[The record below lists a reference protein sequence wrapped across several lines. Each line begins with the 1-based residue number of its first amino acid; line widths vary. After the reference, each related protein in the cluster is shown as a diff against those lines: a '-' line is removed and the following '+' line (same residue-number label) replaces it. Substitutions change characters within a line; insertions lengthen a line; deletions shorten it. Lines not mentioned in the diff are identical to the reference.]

1 MSYSPITG
9 IFSSDW
15 VSQVG
20 SFTMKIKNKKNGFTL
35 IELLVVIAIIAILAG
50 MLLPALA
57 KAKSKATGI
66 SCMSNNKQV
75 ALGWL
80 MYAGDNDGFLA
91 GSLGDSR
98 TKKVWVPGN
107 LDFSSNRNNI
117 DKGLLLDEKKGAL
130 LGKYLQNAEVF
141 KCPADKSTVKV
152 GKETFPRIRSISMSQ
167 SFGRNPSQGGGAG
180 QWLPYSTFRTY
191 MKEGDMGLPG
201 PSNLFVFLDE
211 HPNSINDA
219 AFAVKCDA
227 RDSGARMIDCPASFH
242 NGAGGFAFGDG
253 HAEIKKWM
261 DKRTIVSHK
270 NSNGMPSPPGG
281 LNQAAPNSPDV
292 AWLQDRASARIR

>member
-1 MSYSPITG
+1 
-9 IFSSDW
+9 
-15 VSQVG
+15 
-20 SFTMKIKNKKNGFTL
+20 MKIKNKKSGFTL

-50 MLLPALA
+50 LLLPALA
-57 KAKSKATGI
+57 KAKAKATGI

-75 ALGWL
+75 VLAWL

-98 TKKVWVPGN
+98 TKKIWVPGN

-117 DKGLLLDEKKGAL
+117 DKGLLIDPKKGAL

-152 GKETFPRIRSISMSQ
+152 GKETIPRIRSISMSQ

-191 MKEGDMGLPG
+191 MKEGDMGIPG

-227 RDSGARMIDCPASFH
+227 RDGQARMIDWPASFH
-242 NGAGGFAFGDG
+242 NGAAGFAFGDG
-253 HAEIKKWM
+253 HAEIKKWV

-270 NSNGMPSPPGG
+270 NSGGMPNPPGG
-281 LNQAAPNSPDV
+281 LNRPAPNSLDV
-292 AWLQDRASARIR
+292 AWMQDRASARIR

>member
-1 MSYSPITG
+1 
-9 IFSSDW
+9 
-15 VSQVG
+15 
-20 SFTMKIKNKKNGFTL
+20 MKKRNSGFTL

-57 KAKSKATGI
+57 KAKGKATGI

-80 MYAGDNDGFLA
+80 MYATDNDGYLA
-91 GSLGDSR
+91 GSLGDAR
-98 TKKVWVPGN
+98 QGKIWVPGH
-107 LDFSSNRNNI
+107 LDFSSRKDNV
-117 DKGLLLDEKKGAL
+117 DTSLLLDPKRGAL

-152 GKETFPRIRSISMSQ
+152 GRETLPRIRSISMSQ
-167 SFGRNPSQGGGAG
+167 SFGRNPRQGGGAG
-180 QWLPYSTFRTY
+180 QWLPYSSFRTY
-191 MKEGDMGLPG
+191 AKEADMGIPG
-201 PSNLFVFLDE
+201 ASNLFVFLDE

-227 RDSGARMIDCPASFH
+227 RGSSARMIDWPASFH

-253 HAEIKKWM
+253 HAEIKKWL
-261 DKRTIVSHK
+261 DPRTIVPHK

-281 LNQAAPNSPDV
+281 LNRAAPNSKDV
-292 AWLQDRASARIR
+292 EWMQDRASAPLR

>member
-1 MSYSPITG
+1 
-9 IFSSDW
+9 
-15 VSQVG
+15 
-20 SFTMKIKNKKNGFTL
+20 MKKRNSGFTL

-57 KAKSKATGI
+57 KAKGKALGI
-66 SCMSNNKQV
+66 SCMSNSKQV

-80 MYAGDNDGFLA
+80 MYATDNDGYLA
-91 GSLGDSR
+91 GSLGDAR
-98 TKKVWVPGN
+98 QGKIWVPGH
-107 LDFSSNRNNI
+107 LDFSSRKDNV
-117 DKGLLLDEKKGAL
+117 DTSLLLDPKRGAL

-152 GKETFPRIRSISMSQ
+152 GRETLPRIRSISMSQ
-167 SFGRNPSQGGGAG
+167 SFGRNPRQGGGAG
-180 QWLPYSTFRTY
+180 QWLPYSSFRTY
-191 MKEGDMGLPG
+191 AKEADMGIPG
-201 PSNLFVFLDE
+201 ASNLFVFLDE

-227 RDSGARMIDCPASFH
+227 RGSSARMIDWPASFH

-253 HAEIKKWM
+253 HAEIKKWL
-261 DKRTIVSHK
+261 DPRTIVPHK

-281 LNQAAPNSPDV
+281 LNQAAPNSKDV
-292 AWLQDRASARIR
+292 EWMQDRASAPLR

>member
-1 MSYSPITG
+1 
-9 IFSSDW
+9 
-15 VSQVG
+15 
-20 SFTMKIKNKKNGFTL
+20 L

-50 MLLPALA
+50 LLLPALA
-57 KAKSKATGI
+57 KAKAKATGI

-75 ALGWL
+75 VLGWL

-98 TKKVWVPGN
+98 TGKIWVPGN
-107 LDFSSNRNNI
+107 LDFSSNRNNV
-117 DKGLLLDEKKGAL
+117 DKGLLIDPKKGAL

-141 KCPADKSTVKV
+141 KCPADKSTVKI
-152 GKETFPRIRSISMSQ
+152 GKETIPRIRSISMSQ

-191 MKEGDMGLPG
+191 MKEGDMGVPG

-227 RDSGARMIDCPASFH
+227 RDGGARMIDWPASFH
-242 NGAGGFAFGDG
+242 NGAAGFAFGDG
-253 HAEIKKWM
+253 HAEIKKWL

-270 NSNGMPSPPGG
+270 NSGGMPNPPGG
-281 LNQAAPNSPDV
+281 LNKAAPNSPDV
-292 AWLQDRASARIR
+292 AWMQDRASARIR

>member
-1 MSYSPITG
+1 
-9 IFSSDW
+9 
-15 VSQVG
+15 
-20 SFTMKIKNKKNGFTL
+20 
-35 IELLVVIAIIAILAG
+35 
-50 MLLPALA
+50 
-57 KAKSKATGI
+57 
-66 SCMSNNKQV
+66 
-75 ALGWL
+75 

-98 TKKVWVPGN
+98 TGKIWVPGH

-117 DKGLLLDEKKGAL
+117 DKGLLIDPKKGAL

-141 KCPADKSTVKV
+141 KCPADKSTVKI
-152 GKETFPRIRSISMSQ
+152 GNEMIPRIRSISMSQ
-167 SFGRNPSQGGGAG
+167 SFGRNPSEGGGAG

-191 MKEGDMGLPG
+191 MKEGDMGVPG

-227 RDSGARMIDCPASFH
+227 RDGGARMIDWPASFH
-242 NGAGGFAFGDG
+242 NGAAGFAFGDG
-253 HAEIKKWM
+253 HAEVKKWL
-261 DKRTIVSHK
+261 DKRTIVPHK

-292 AWLQDRASARIR
+292 AWMQDRASARKR

>member
-1 MSYSPITG
+1 
-9 IFSSDW
+9 
-15 VSQVG
+15 
-20 SFTMKIKNKKNGFTL
+20 MKKRNSGFTL

-57 KAKSKATGI
+57 KAKGKALGI

-80 MYAGDNDGFLA
+80 MYATDNDGYLA
-91 GSLGDSR
+91 GSLGDAR
-98 TKKVWVPGN
+98 QGKIWVPGH
-107 LDFSSNRNNI
+107 LDFSSRKDNV
-117 DKGLLLDEKKGAL
+117 DTSLLLDPKRGAL

-152 GKETFPRIRSISMSQ
+152 GRETLPRIRSISMSQ
-167 SFGRNPSQGGGAG
+167 SFGRNPRQGGGAG
-180 QWLPYSTFRTY
+180 QWLPYSSFRTY
-191 MKEGDMGLPG
+191 AKEADMGIPG
-201 PSNLFVFLDE
+201 ASNLFVFLDE

-227 RDSGARMIDCPASFH
+227 RGSSARMIDWPASFH

-253 HAEIKKWM
+253 HAEIKKWL
-261 DKRTIVSHK
+261 DPRTIVPHK

-281 LNQAAPNSPDV
+281 LNRAAPNSKDV
-292 AWLQDRASARIR
+292 EWMQDRASAPLR

>member
-1 MSYSPITG
+1 
-9 IFSSDW
+9 
-15 VSQVG
+15 
-20 SFTMKIKNKKNGFTL
+20 MKKHNSGFTL

-57 KAKSKATGI
+57 KAKGKALGI

-80 MYAGDNDGFLA
+80 MYATDNDGYLA
-91 GSLGDSR
+91 GSLGDAR
-98 TKKVWVPGN
+98 QGKIWVPGH
-107 LDFSSNRNNI
+107 LDFSARKDNVDTS
-117 DKGLLLDEKKGAL
+117 LLLDPKRGAL

-141 KCPADKSTVKV
+141 KCPADKSTVRV
-152 GKETFPRIRSISMSQ
+152 GRETLPRIRSISMSQ
-167 SFGRNPSQGGGAG
+167 SFGRNPRQGGGAG
-180 QWLPYSTFRTY
+180 QWLPYSSFRTY
-191 MKEGDMGLPG
+191 AKEADMGIPG
-201 PSNLFVFLDE
+201 ASNLFVFLDE

-227 RDSGARMIDCPASFH
+227 RGSSARMIDWPASFH

-253 HAEIKKWM
+253 HAEIKKWL
-261 DKRTIVSHK
+261 DPRTIVPHK

-281 LNQAAPNSPDV
+281 LNQAAPNSKDV
-292 AWLQDRASARIR
+292 EWMQDRASAPLR

>member
-1 MSYSPITG
+1 
-9 IFSSDW
+9 
-15 VSQVG
+15 
-20 SFTMKIKNKKNGFTL
+20 MKKRNSGFTL

-57 KAKSKATGI
+57 KAKGKALGI

-80 MYAGDNDGFLA
+80 MYATDNDGYLA
-91 GSLGDSR
+91 GSLGDAR
-98 TKKVWVPGN
+98 QGKIWVPGH
-107 LDFSSNRNNI
+107 LDFSSRKDNV
-117 DKGLLLDEKKGAL
+117 DTSLLLDPKRGAL

-152 GKETFPRIRSISMSQ
+152 GRETLPRIRSISMSQ
-167 SFGRNPSQGGGAG
+167 SFGRNPRQGGGAG
-180 QWLPYSTFRTY
+180 QWLPYSSFRTY
-191 MKEGDMGLPG
+191 AKEADMGIPG
-201 PSNLFVFLDE
+201 ASNLFVFLDE

-227 RDSGARMIDCPASFH
+227 RGSSARMIDWPASFH

-253 HAEIKKWM
+253 HAEIKKWL
-261 DKRTIVSHK
+261 DPRTIVPHK

-281 LNQAAPNSPDV
+281 LNQAAPNSKDV
-292 AWLQDRASARIR
+292 EWMQDRASAPLR

>member
-1 MSYSPITG
+1 
-9 IFSSDW
+9 
-15 VSQVG
+15 
-20 SFTMKIKNKKNGFTL
+20 MKTKLKQRGFTL
-35 IELLVVIAIIAILAG
+35 IELLVVIAIIAILAS

-57 KAKSKATGI
+57 NAKSKATGI

-75 ALGWL
+75 ALAWL

-91 GSLGDSR
+91 GSLGNASQG
-98 TKKVWVPGN
+98 TVWVPGH
-107 LDFSSNRNNI
+107 LDFSSRRDNVDN
-117 DKGLLLDEKKGAL
+117 DLLLDPRRGAL

-141 KCPADKSTVKV
+141 KCPADKSTVRF
-152 GKETFPRIRSISMSQ
+152 GGETLPRIRSISMSQ

-180 QWLPYSTFRTY
+180 QWLPYSSY
-191 MKEGDMGLPG
+191 LNYVQEGDMANPG

-219 AFAVKCDA
+219 AFAVKCDT
-227 RDSGARMIDCPASFH
+227 RGGQARMIDWPASFH

-253 HAEIKKWM
+253 HAEIKKWQ
-261 DKRTIVSHK
+261 DRRTIVPHK

-292 AWLQDRASARIR
+292 AWMQERASAPRRR

>member
-1 MSYSPITG
+1 
-9 IFSSDW
+9 
-15 VSQVG
+15 
-20 SFTMKIKNKKNGFTL
+20 MKKHNSGFTL

-57 KAKSKATGI
+57 KAKGKALGI

-80 MYAGDNDGFLA
+80 MYATDNDGYLA
-91 GSLGDSR
+91 GSLGDAR
-98 TKKVWVPGN
+98 QGKIWVPGH
-107 LDFSSNRNNI
+107 LDFSARKDNVDTS
-117 DKGLLLDEKKGAL
+117 LLLDPKRGAL

-141 KCPADKSTVKV
+141 KCPADKSTVRV
-152 GKETFPRIRSISMSQ
+152 GRETLPRIRSISMSQ
-167 SFGRNPSQGGGAG
+167 SFGRNPRQGGGAG
-180 QWLPYSTFRTY
+180 QWLPYSSYRTY
-191 MKEGDMGLPG
+191 AKETDMGIPG
-201 PSNLFVFLDE
+201 ASNLFVFLDE

-227 RDSGARMIDCPASFH
+227 RGSSARMIDWPASFH

-253 HAEIKKWM
+253 HAEIKKWL
-261 DKRTIVSHK
+261 DPRTIVPHK

-281 LNQAAPNSPDV
+281 LNRAAPNSKDV
-292 AWLQDRASARIR
+292 EWMQDRASAPLR

>member
-1 MSYSPITG
+1 
-9 IFSSDW
+9 
-15 VSQVG
+15 
-20 SFTMKIKNKKNGFTL
+20 MKKHNSGFTL

-57 KAKSKATGI
+57 KAKGKALGI

-80 MYAGDNDGFLA
+80 MYATDNDGYLA
-91 GSLGDSR
+91 GSLGDAR
-98 TKKVWVPGN
+98 QGKIWVPGH
-107 LDFSSNRNNI
+107 LDFSSRKDNV
-117 DKGLLLDEKKGAL
+117 DTSLLLDPKRGAL

-141 KCPADKSTVKV
+141 KCPADKSTVRV
-152 GKETFPRIRSISMSQ
+152 GRETLPRIRSISMSQ
-167 SFGRNPSQGGGAG
+167 SFGRNPRQGGGAG
-180 QWLPYSTFRTY
+180 QWLPYSSFRTY
-191 MKEGDMGLPG
+191 AKEADMGIPG
-201 PSNLFVFLDE
+201 ASNLFVFLDE

-227 RDSGARMIDCPASFH
+227 RGSSARMIDWPASFH

-253 HAEIKKWM
+253 HAEIKKWL
-261 DKRTIVSHK
+261 DPRTIVPHK

-281 LNQAAPNSPDV
+281 LNQAAPNSKDV
-292 AWLQDRASARIR
+292 EWMQDRASAPLR

>member
-1 MSYSPITG
+1 
-9 IFSSDW
+9 
-15 VSQVG
+15 
-20 SFTMKIKNKKNGFTL
+20 MKIKNKKNGFTL

-75 ALGWL
+75 ALAWL
-80 MYAGDNDGFLA
+80 MYSTDNDGFVA
-91 GSLGDSR
+91 GSLGDQRSR
-98 TKKVWVPGN
+98 TIWVPGN
-107 LDFSSNRNNI
+107 LDFSSNPANV
-117 DKGLLLDEKKGAL
+117 DKGLLIDTEKGAL

-152 GKETFPRIRSISMSQ
+152 GKETLPRIRSISMSQ

-227 RDSGARMIDCPASFH
+227 RDSGARMIDWPASFH

-292 AWLQDRASARIR
+292 AWMQDRASARIR

>member
-1 MSYSPITG
+1 
-9 IFSSDW
+9 
-15 VSQVG
+15 
-20 SFTMKIKNKKNGFTL
+20 MKKHNSGFTL

-57 KAKSKATGI
+57 KAKGKALGI

-80 MYAGDNDGFLA
+80 MYATDNDGYLA
-91 GSLGDSR
+91 GSLGDAR
-98 TKKVWVPGN
+98 QGKIWVPGH
-107 LDFSSNRNNI
+107 LDFSARKDNVDTS
-117 DKGLLLDEKKGAL
+117 LLLNPKRGAL

-141 KCPADKSTVKV
+141 KCPADKSTVRV
-152 GKETFPRIRSISMSQ
+152 GRETLPRIRSISMSQ
-167 SFGRNPSQGGGAG
+167 SFGRNPRQGGGAG
-180 QWLPYSTFRTY
+180 QWLPYSSFRTY
-191 MKEGDMGLPG
+191 AKEADMGIPG
-201 PSNLFVFLDE
+201 ASNLFVFLDE

-227 RDSGARMIDCPASFH
+227 RGSSARMIDWPASFH

-253 HAEIKKWM
+253 HAEIKKWL
-261 DKRTIVSHK
+261 DPRTIVPHK

-281 LNQAAPNSPDV
+281 LNRAAPNSKDV
-292 AWLQDRASARIR
+292 EWMQDRASAPLR